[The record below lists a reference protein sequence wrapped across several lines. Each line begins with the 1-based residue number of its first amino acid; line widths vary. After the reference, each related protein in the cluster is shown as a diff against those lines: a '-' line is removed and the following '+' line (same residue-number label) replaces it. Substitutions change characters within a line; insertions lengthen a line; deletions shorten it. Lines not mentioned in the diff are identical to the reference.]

1 MSNVIPGVPHSPAGW
16 PTIEEGFDEDTMS
29 RGFDMTPK
37 GFKSREGPSS
47 RMTKWNAKVESLKSF
62 PDLVDKFPISLA
74 MSSLTDKV
82 HDISLQGFLLKGS
95 FTKPFFR
102 MFTSIGKLTIHII
115 FSKSEVDSKG
125 IVVPIFMWVT
135 VREID
140 SMSKNGKADFGR
152 KSGEVKGGQAGNTH
166 F

>member
-74 MSSLTDKV
+74 MGSLTDKV
-82 HDISLQGFLLKGS
+82 HEFMTFLCKDFCLREALRNHFSGCSPALVSSRFISFLA
-95 FTKPFFR
+95 R
-102 MFTSIGKLTIHII
+102 VRLTA
-115 FSKSEVDSKG
+115 
-125 IVVPIFMWVT
+125 
-135 VREID
+135 
-140 SMSKNGKADFGR
+140 KAL
-152 KSGEVKGGQAGNTH
+152 
-166 F
+166 